1 MRRRGFRF
9 RRARRTVAWIPGLSC
24 YDIGA
29 GVSQTRLVGLTNVS
43 TALFANVFGAAI
55 ALTIDSDL
63 SMHGGEDAVLTR
75 IVGRLGFTT
84 GRVDSGAGA
93 AATTFV
99 ARVVVA
105 QTDFIPASGSVM
117 PFEFLTS
124 SGMGQDD
131 ILYMRD
137 VIIPGTSVLEAAG
150 ATVPLGTSN
159 DYMLDID
166 IKAKRKLQSDRQVV
180 IWFQTAFSD
189 VTVTSAD
196 FRMWGGLRMLLMRP
210 R

>member
-1 MRRRGFRF
+1 M
-9 RRARRTVAWIPGLSC
+9 AWIPGLSC

-29 GVSQTRLVGLTNVS
+29 GVSQTRLVGMTNVS

-150 ATVPLGTSN
+150 ASVPLHVQRLRVGHRHQG
-159 DYMLDID
+159 
-166 IKAKRKLQSDRQVV
+166 KAQAAERSPGGHLVPDRLQRCDGDLSGFPHV
-180 IWFQTAFSD
+180 
-189 VTVTSAD
+189 
-196 FRMWGGLRMLLMRP
+196 GRP
-210 R
+210 SHAAHAAPINVS